1 MNGVSDLNDE
11 RRYGYLP
18 VFLLEAVMSIGTH
31 CFPSSWISSPG
42 STSIASSIS
51 TEATANIP
59 GSVQLRENAKCVLK
73 GTFLFVRKGTILLCA
88 DKICASTSHL
98 VFFWLGCIPNFCS
111 APLLSFTLKN
121 QLYFYLLTIKRDLS

>member
-18 VFLLEAVMSIGTH
+18 VFLLVAAMIIGEH
-31 CFPSSWISSPG
+31 CFPSSWPSSSG
-42 STSIASSIS
+42 SPSIASSIS
-51 TEATANIP
+51 TGATANIP
-59 GSVQLRENAKCVLK
+59 GSVQLREDMGRKLK
-73 GTFLFVRKGTILLCA
+73 GTLLLCA

-111 APLLSFTLKN
+111 APSLSFKLKN